1 MPFLLS
7 SQNVIDYLIP
17 LGLCTQE
24 EKSLSKIELKPAKN
38 FNLLISLSD
47 GRQLLVKQE
56 RLDLEGKSVGE
67 FFEEWKIHNFFR
79 RFPEINHIR
88 SYCSEVLHF
97 DAANSI
103 IVFNY
108 LSNYRDLA
116 DFYTK
121 ENLFPTEI
129 ARIVGNT
136 LAAIHRVSI
145 NRQDYQEFFQNVEG
159 ASSQK
164 TPNLNLG
171 MDRITPEIYG
181 RVPADGLKFFALY
194 QRYDSLGQAIA
205 DLSDAFTPCCLTHN
219 DLKLNNIL
227 LSLNWEEAVFQESLG
242 YDSIIRLIDWERG
255 NWGDPANDL
264 GTLVAS
270 YLQIWL
276 YSLVASNM
284 IAIQESLRLATIP
297 LQLLQPSIAML
308 VSTYLA
314 HFPEILELRPDFIE
328 RVMQFCGLA
337 LIRAIQAQLQ
347 HQKTFGN
354 VGICML
360 QVAKSLLC
368 RPEASIQTIFGI
380 EALDLYPTSLSPIQ
394 R

>member
-79 RFPEINHIR
+79 RFPEISHIR

-129 ARIVGNT
+129 ARVVGNT

-314 HFPEILELRPDFIE
+314 YFPEILELRPDFIE

-368 RPEASIQTIFGI
+368 RPEASIQTIFGV
-380 EALDLYPTSLSPIQ
+380 EALDLYPTSLSPI
-394 R
+394 